1 MRGKQDSYEDII
13 HLPHPVSR
21 KHPRMSIEN
30 RAAQF
35 APFVAL
41 TGYGAAVDETARQ
54 TDEKAELDEDY
65 KEQLDAKLQYLRT
78 HLNEHLCVDITYF
91 QKDEKKKGGTY
102 RSLTGVV
109 KKMDVFGRKL
119 FLENEKSI
127 RFDDIVMIT
136 GDFCRTL
143 TEFDD

>member
-21 KHPRMSIEN
+21 KHPRMSNEN

-35 APFVAL
+35 APFAAL

-65 KEQLDAKLQYLRT
+65 KEQLDAKLQYLQT

-109 KKMDVFGRKL
+109 KKIDVFGRKL
-119 FLENEKSI
+119 FLENGESI

>member
-35 APFVAL
+35 APFAAL

-65 KEQLDAKLQYLRT
+65 KEQLDAKLQYLQT

-109 KKMDVFGRKL
+109 KKIDVFGRKL
-119 FLENEKSI
+119 FLENGESI